1 MQWKILIPTS
11 ERSRNR
17 LQALARSI
25 FSRLSFSLIFPYFLN
40 CILPKHTFFFFLSGT
55 SPFLSRN
62 RHSRSQLPKHGVCL
76 SFVDIALT
84 FKSIK
89 MSKCGGEALTKKLT
103 KPEKRKKKKKNPK
116 KPDQIRSMMDSVGTK
131 PRRVTRDVKSVSQ

>member
-1 MQWKILIPTS
+1 M
-11 ERSRNR
+11 
-17 LQALARSI
+17 
-25 FSRLSFSLIFPYFLN
+25 
-40 CILPKHTFFFFLSGT
+40 
-55 SPFLSRN
+55 SRN

-103 KPEKRKKKKKNPK
+103 KPEKKKKKKKKKPK
-116 KPDQIRSMMDSVGTK
+116 KPDQIGSTMASVGTK